1 MAISKVTQLVP
12 LRLRDRVGQLL
23 TFRLIARGFRRPLL
37 ETTISSRSS
46 LRTLSWN
53 AGLSLGGERR
63 KSRHLPSDHAHGVQE
78 G

>member
-23 TFRLIARGFRRPLL
+23 IFRLMARGFRRPLL

-46 LRTLSWN
+46 LSTLSWN
-53 AGLSLGGERR
+53 TDLSRGGEGRE
-63 KSRHLPSDHAHGVQE
+63 SRHLPSDHAHGVQE